1 MKWKKSEDRGN
12 EIQHLNCSLRAV
24 SWTSFFLIEKKQDQ
38 DNARRQ
44 KKSDGRL
51 FFFKIISRS
60 KKKGRNELMR
70 TFHSTQK

>member
-51 FFFKIISRS
+51 FFF
-60 KKKGRNELMR
+60 
-70 TFHSTQK
+70 

>member
-44 KKSDGRL
+44 KNQTAGY
-51 FFFKIISRS
+51 FFFKLFPVQ